1 MSTYPKRTMVTL
13 RPEWGPALDK
23 LKREQF
29 YQDTQAA
36 MFRYILRRGLEA
48 HGAQKKGAPRDYPA

>member
-1 MSTYPKRTMVTL
+1 MVTL